1 MVARGHG
8 DERALAL
15 ARVEEAF
22 AGFVAR
28 SSLPR
33 LRDRISA
40 EVGAGV
46 DVAGLH
52 MLARIGSS
60 GPLRATYLAER
71 SGLDVSTVSR
81 RIAELEDA
89 GLVARTRDP
98 DDRRARILQVTAKGR
113 RVLATFRKARS
124 GVLDDALSDWSAEE
138 IRDLAATLSRFTAAL
153 AETV

>member
-1 MVARGHG
+1 M
-8 DERALAL
+8 
-15 ARVEEAF
+15 EEAF
-22 AGFVAR
+22 AGFAAR
-28 SSLPR
+28 SSLHR

-46 DVAGLH
+46 DVAALH
-52 MLARIGSS
+52 TLSRIGSS

-89 GLVARTRDP
+89 GLVTRTRDP
-98 DDRRARILQVTAKGR
+98 DDRRARILQITPKGR

-124 GVLDDALSDWSAEE
+124 RVLDDALADWPPEE
-138 IRDLAATLSRFTAAL
+138 IRSLAVTLSRFTAAL
-153 AETV
+153 SETV